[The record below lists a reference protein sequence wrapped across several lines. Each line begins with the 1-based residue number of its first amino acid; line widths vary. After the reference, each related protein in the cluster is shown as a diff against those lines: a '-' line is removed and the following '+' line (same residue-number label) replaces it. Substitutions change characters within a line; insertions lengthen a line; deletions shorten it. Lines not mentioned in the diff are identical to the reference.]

1 VKIITEASIM
11 TLLLLLISTAPMV
24 MGVMF
29 AIRPNERRLA
39 LMRPLSLA
47 GIFAGVCN
55 LLVGLANA
63 LRAMSRLP
71 SFDPPD
77 MQIAFVVLIEAVI
90 PTFVTFAC
98 LTVAWLCVAMGMRKI
113 S

>member
-1 VKIITEASIM
+1 M
-11 TLLLLLISTAPMV
+11 TLLVLLISTAPMV

-63 LRAMSRLP
+63 LRAMVEASVVRSARHADRLRRAHR
-71 SFDPPD
+71 SGHPD
-77 MQIAFVVLIEAVI
+77 IRRRLRA
-90 PTFVTFAC
+90 
-98 LTVAWLCVAMGMRKI
+98 
-113 S
+113 